1 MTHYLLDTNICIH
14 FMRNSFN
21 MAQRIEEVG
30 WQHLSISEI
39 TVAELLYGAERSNN
53 IEKNYRIVQSFC
65 REINVIPLSHT
76 LELYAKHKAF
86 LYKQG
91 TPIEDLDLFIGCTAI
106 AHNMILVTE
115 NVKHLM
121 RIPGIEIEN
130 WIKR

>member
-1 MTHYLLDTNICIH
+1 MTRYLLDTNICIH

-21 MAQRIEEVG
+21 VAQRIEEVG
-30 WQHLSISEI
+30 WHRLSISEI

-65 REINVIPLSHT
+65 REIDVIPLSQT
-76 LELYAKHKAF
+76 LELYAKYKAF

-106 AHNMILVTE
+106 AHNMTLVTE
-115 NVKHLM
+115 NLKHM
-121 RIPGIEIEN
+121 ARIPEIKIEN

>member
-21 MAQRIEEVG
+21 VAQRIEEVG
-30 WQHLSISEI
+30 WKHLSISEI

-65 REINVIPLSHT
+65 REINVIPLGHT

-91 TPIEDLDLFIGCTAI
+91 IPIEDLDLFIGCTAI

-121 RIPGIEIEN
+121 RIPGIKIEN